1 MDTTQPPPLSVFF
14 HPVIFIAV
22 EVVIIVGILS
32 APSLS
37 SLRMPIS
44 ALIPLV
50 GCMYS
55 TIMSAPQ
62 TLRMAWGELVGEL
75 QDSVFST
82 TWYWF
87 AQVAVWI

>member
-32 APSLS
+32 APCLS

-55 TIMSAPQ
+55 TIMSARKLYEWP
-62 TLRMAWGELVGEL
+62 GESLSGEL